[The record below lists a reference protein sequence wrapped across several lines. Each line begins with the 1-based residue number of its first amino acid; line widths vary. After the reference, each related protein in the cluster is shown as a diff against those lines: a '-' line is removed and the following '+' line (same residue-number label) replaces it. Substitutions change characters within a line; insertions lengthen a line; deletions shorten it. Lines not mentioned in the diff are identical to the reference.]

1 MIDCPRCHKENQ
13 DHYKFCLGCGGEL
26 PRDSNRPKSFSV
38 PTPSASTAFGSSP
51 AAATVPDPIGA
62 THAAARSSS
71 SEVEGSAGRSETS
84 VPCPTCEAKV
94 PLNFRFCHVCG
105 HDLNPTRPPANG
117 SSQANGTSSRWD
129 SSPQLSFDEPVAVQ
143 EPAPQLSFEEPVAV
157 QEPAPQPH
165 RGPEPSA
172 SAVRLILI
180 QPDGREGD
188 AFELAGTTTVIG
200 RASGGVF
207 GKDAYMSPEHA
218 EFEFDGSQLVVRDLE
233 SLNGIYIRIET
244 DVPVEL
250 FDGSVFR
257 IGQEILCYEGPT
269 AREPSADDT
278 QWMGSPHSGMLGRI
292 RLVVG
297 RNSYGNSFPIPP
309 HGIHL
314 GRERG
319 DVNFPED
326 GYVSGLHCR
335 VHSEVGHI
343 FLTDV
348 GSSNGTFVRV
358 RGESYVPSGG
368 YMLMGQQ
375 LFRAEY

>member
-26 PRDSNRPKSFSV
+26 PRESNRPKSFSA
-38 PTPSASTAFGSSP
+38 PTPSGSMALGASSATASDPIGVTP
-51 AAATVPDPIGA
+51 AAAPP
-62 THAAARSSS
+62 SSS
-71 SEVEGSAGRSETS
+71 GLQGGAGLSETS

-105 HDLNPTRPPANG
+105 HDLNPSQLPPANG
-117 SSQANGTSSRWD
+117 LASEANGVSPRWE
-129 SSPQLSFDEPVAVQ
+129 SSPQLSFEEPVGAQ
-143 EPAPQLSFEEPVAV
+143 EPAPQLSFEEPVGAR
-157 QEPAPQPH
+157 EPMPQPLS
-165 RGPEPSA
+165 GPETTAAP
-172 SAVRLILI
+172 VRLVLI
-180 QPDGREGD
+180 QPDGREGE
-188 AFELAGTTTVIG
+188 AFELVGTTNVVG
-200 RASGGVF
+200 RATGGIF
-207 GKDAYMSPEHA
+207 AKDAYMSPEHA
-218 EFEFDGSQLVVRDLE
+218 EFDFDGSQLIVRDLE
-233 SLNGIYIRIET
+233 SLNGVYIRIET

-257 IGQEILCYEGPT
+257 IGQEILCYEAPN
-269 AREPSADDT
+269 ASEPSADGT
-278 QWMGSPHSGMLGRI
+278 QWMGSPHGGMLGRI
-292 RLVVG
+292 RLVTG
-297 RNSYGNSFPIPP
+297 RDSYGNSFPIPS

-343 FLTDV
+343 FLTDM

-358 RGESYVPSGG
+358 LGESYVPNGA
-368 YMLMGQQ
+368 YLLLGQQ